1 MVATSD
7 TGAISERL
15 VDTTSKVELI
25 IHPQFPGIELVSP
38 VYYSDGAICY
48 PSPDQKVDA
57 GFTTQTSFNIDPDGD
72 ESIGALM
79 CKLQRMNIDQL

>member
-38 VYYSDGAICY
+38 VYYSELVLIL
-48 PSPDQKVDA
+48 
-57 GFTTQTSFNIDPDGD
+57 I
-72 ESIGALM
+72 LM
-79 CKLQRMNIDQL
+79 GTNLLVL